1 MKTVKYEMLYEKL
14 GEKCIS
20 VDHKS
25 GIRLRY
31 IPKDMSTTYCLIA
44 APCGGTDRECE
55 CGSFPLGMAHFLEHK
70 LFANPDGEDTCEKLG
85 KIGAYANAYT
95 GYTSTVYLFSASE
108 DVESGVKEL
117 VKSFFTPYFTDEN
130 VRNEK
135 SIIAEEIRMY
145 NDDSSDSLYFALA
158 RACFENEAYHYSPC
172 GSLSS
177 IKKIT
182 PGLLEKYHSYYY
194 RPERSFIVICGNAD
208 IDKITEYL
216 DTLLPGECA
225 PENDFQRKIVPEKEG
240 VIKKHTVITRDLP
253 IPYFRIG
260 IKFTSKDTSPEEMMK
275 DEIIAEIIG
284 EHYLSEENEFIGG
297 FYERGDVTK
306 QIFYFREM
314 FDSKN
319 AIMVLG
325 GEAEKANEII
335 KKLKEYILSIPG
347 QPMTKSRLDT
357 MKKVT
362 LSRYLKM
369 FDSTEQTANEM
380 ISYLQS
386 GADMFSMSDIL
397 GSITVDD
404 INNRAKEIFK
414 ADSIA
419 VAVTKAPQKKKGQ
432 E

>member
-1 MKTVKYEMLYEKL
+1 MKTVKYETLYEKL

-20 VDHKS
+20 LDHKS

-44 APCGGTDRECE
+44 APCGGTDAECE

-108 DVESGVKEL
+108 DVERGVFEL
-117 VKSFFTPYFTDEN
+117 VKSFFNTYFTNEN
-130 VRNEK
+130 VKNEK

-145 NDDSSDSLYFALA
+145 NDDPSDSLYFALN
-158 RACFENEAYHYSPC
+158 RACFENKAYHYSPC

-194 RPERSFIVICGNAD
+194 RPEKSFIVICGNAD

-216 DTLLPGECA
+216 DILLPFECP
-225 PENDFQRKIVPEKEG
+225 PENDIQRKIVPEKEK
-240 VIKKHTVITRDLP
+240 VIKKRTTITCDLP

-260 IKFTSKDTSPEEMMK
+260 IKFRAKDTSPEEMMK
-275 DEIIAEIIG
+275 DEMIAEIIG
-284 EHYLSEENEFIGG
+284 EHYLSEDNEFVGG

-314 FDSKN
+314 FDNKN

-325 GEAEKANEII
+325 GEAERPNEII
-335 KKLKEYILSIPG
+335 GKLKKYILSIPG
-347 QPMTKSRLDT
+347 QPMTQSRLDT
-357 MKKVT
+357 MKKVM
-362 LSRYLKM
+362 LARYLKM

-380 ISYLQS
+380 ISYLQTS
-386 GADMFSMSDIL
+386 ADMFALPDIL

-414 ADSIA
+414 EDSIA
-419 VAVTKAPQKKKGQ
+419 IAVTKAPKSRKGQ